1 MFNER
6 GCSLLTFGHNKK
18 KSIKGTH
25 WIQIPSLTQKRGGK
39 MLCAKRLEIQRAE
52 TNFNRCSHPPFICE
66 KMCKKEANRPRG
78 LIFRLKVHKFIWFL
92 SRAFNS
98 VLSHFYYGFPQV
110 KVKMATKEAE
120 GIKGAKSYFHLEIA
134 TRRRV
139 EGQEK
144 KLDFQTLQSLVW
156 RMIKKKVMVSTYKIC
171 PFSQRAYSFLA
182 GSHFPVNGWQAR

>member
-1 MFNER
+1 
-6 GCSLLTFGHNKK
+6 
-18 KSIKGTH
+18 
-25 WIQIPSLTQKRGGK
+25 
-39 MLCAKRLEIQRAE
+39 MLCAKRLEIQRAK

-156 RMIKKKVMVSTYKIC
+156 RMIKKKSWYQRTKSVHFLNVLIPSLQGLTSLSMVDRQGKLTC
-171 PFSQRAYSFLA
+171 
-182 GSHFPVNGWQAR
+182 